1 MQEASA
7 TWPHV
12 FIILDSTSNTFSSD
26 TSRDKSD
33 KPVEIA
39 GK

>member
-7 TWPHV
+7 RWPHV
-12 FIILDSTSNTFSSD
+12 FFILDSTSNAFSD
-26 TSRDKSD
+26 TGQDKSD
-33 KPVEIA
+33 KPVKIS

>member
-7 TWPHV
+7 RWPHV
-12 FIILDSTSNTFSSD
+12 FFILESTSNTFSD
-26 TSRDKSD
+26 TIQEKSD
-33 KPVEIA
+33 KPVEIS